1 MKKITVITDTDAS
14 LPLDLAAEHDI
25 RLVPISV
32 HFGEEEF
39 ESEFNLDEAKLFS
52 RIDAEGK
59 LPTTSAPAPG
69 KFARAYQDAFDGGA
83 ESVICFTVSSE
94 VSAIY
99 SSACTARDMFPD
111 KDITVVDSR
120 TLSMGQGF
128 MVLAAAEAAASG
140 AGKEEILALSD
151 DVRERTDFY
160 AALATLKYLA
170 MSGRVGSLAAGMA
183 SLLNV
188 KPILT
193 IRDGK
198 LDMLERVRTR
208 QKAWRRTIE
217 LAAQAIGDH
226 SVERMAVVHSNAR
239 EEAHAFEKQLRG
251 ELSCPE
257 EILIAPL
264 TAGLSVHSGAG
275 LVGVGFVTG
284 D

>member
-1 MKKITVITDTDAS
+1 MPKIAIITDTDAS

-25 RLVPISV
+25 RLVPITV

-39 ESEFNLDEAKLFS
+39 ESEFNLDEAELFS

-69 KFARAYQDAFDGGA
+69 KFAAAYQDALDGGA
-83 ESVICFTVSSE
+83 ESIICFTVSSE

-111 KDITVVDSR
+111 KDIIVVDSR

-128 MVLAAAEAAASG
+128 IVLAAAEAAARG
-140 AGKEEILALSD
+140 AGKEEILALCD

-183 SLLNV
+183 SLLDV

-208 QKAWRRTIE
+208 KKAWGRTIE
-217 LAAQAIGDH
+217 LAAQVIEGR

-239 EEAHAFEKQLRG
+239 EEAHAFEKQLRD

-284 D
+284 N